1 MCFDRMA
8 NIELVARSDTKNDQR
23 YRKTS
28 KRKFSV
34 DLTHL
39 KNGSFKEDIK
49 NKNNIVG
56 KTKGYAQKRLQ
67 EKFVSLNT
75 I

>member
-8 NIELVARSDTKNDQR
+8 NIKFDAKSDTKNDQL

-28 KRKFSV
+28 KREFSV

-39 KNGSFKEDIK
+39 KRKLQRRYK
-49 NKNNIVG
+49 NKNNIVE
-56 KTKGYAQKRLQ
+56 KTKGCAQKKAARKVL
-67 EKFVSLNT
+67 SP
-75 I
+75 

>member
-1 MCFDRMA
+1 MCFDRTA

-39 KNGSFKEDIK
+39 KKRK
-49 NKNNIVG
+49 LQRRYK
-56 KTKGYAQKRLQ
+56 KQK
-67 EKFVSLNT
+67 
-75 I
+75 